1 MRMDILK
8 YVFIR
13 SLKLCNFIFKDKILY
28 LNETTENQI
37 FRWKKWHVPATVS
50 LSAGNKKMRPQAHR

>member
-1 MRMDILK
+1 MSEKQRDDYYENNVWSGQQTFAQMRMDILK

-13 SLKLCNFIFKDKILY
+13 SLKLCNFIFKDNILY

-37 FRWKKWHVPATVS
+37 FR
-50 LSAGNKKMRPQAHR
+50 